1 MDSDERFTVFVREHT
16 SALLKT
22 GYLLTRDPVE
32 AEELVQDAL
41 VWLYPRW
48 RQVESAEHQLAYV
61 RKAVVN
67 RFLAGKRRMSST
79 EVHFDASLEKFS
91 DTPLPRDQTAE
102 VDERLAMWA
111 ELGQLSERQR
121 AAVVLRFFH
130 DLPDAEVAQVL
141 DCRVGTVRSLIS
153 RSLSALRQT
162 GKFADDGTGSEYL
175 RNVT

>member
-1 MDSDERFTVFVREHT
+1 
-16 SALLKT
+16 
-22 GYLLTRDPVE
+22 
-32 AEELVQDAL
+32 
-41 VWLYPRW
+41 
-48 RQVESAEHQLAYV
+48 
-61 RKAVVN
+61 
-67 RFLAGKRRMSST
+67 
-79 EVHFDASLEKFS
+79 
-91 DTPLPRDQTAE
+91 
-102 VDERLAMWA
+102 VDERLAIWA